1 MVDVTVPQ
9 RAEAIFDQETGQF
22 TVRYQTFF
30 ENVGVGVTESNTEL
44 ESQLAGL
51 ESEIQKVSS
60 FLGEI
65 NKDIAEI
72 DAASANVS
80 FLSAKMVQLEISIN
94 DAFALIPDQSNTLAK
109 IAELEKRLRDVEEL
123 V

>member
-1 MVDVTVPQ
+1 MVDVTVPA
-9 RAEAIFDQETGQF
+9 RAEAIFDIETGQF
-22 TVRYQTFF
+22 TIRYRTFF
-30 ENVGVGVTESNTEL
+30 ENVGVGITESNTEI
-44 ESQLAGL
+44 ENQISGL

-72 DAASANVS
+72 DAESSGVS
-80 FLSAKMVQLEISIN
+80 LLSAKMVQLENSIN
-94 DAFALIPDQSNTLAK
+94 DAFALIPDHSSILAK
-109 IAELEKRLRDVEEL
+109 FTELEKRLHDLEEL